1 MKSFFTISLL
11 ISISFIT
18 HQLTAQTIWNGDRFT
33 FQKLN
38 GADWTLEANQDRITD
53 NVWITRAN
61 NKGIFNIAKNDAFIG
76 NGADLANFG
85 PSPEGTEWAFGT
97 TSQGIPNLEF
107 MTWTMATTVNS
118 MDSSANPL
126 SLLGEDMVVH
136 LIEDDLYIEIK
147 FLSWGVGGQGGMG
160 SFVYERA
167 FGNLTNTTELEQA
180 ESEIKLF
187 PNPSTDFLMIQ
198 NLEKPQNILI
208 YNTSGQVVKQLQ
220 LNPNDQIDITI
231 LSFGMYIIRLEDGR
245 STTFVKQ

>member
-85 PSPEGTEWAFGT
+85 PLQKGQNGHLGLLPKVFQIS
-97 TSQGIPNLEF
+97 NL
-107 MTWTMATTVNS
+107 
-118 MDSSANPL
+118 
-126 SLLGEDMVVH
+126 
-136 LIEDDLYIEIK
+136 
-147 FLSWGVGGQGGMG
+147 
-160 SFVYERA
+160 
-167 FGNLTNTTELEQA
+167 
-180 ESEIKLF
+180 
-187 PNPSTDFLMIQ
+187 
-198 NLEKPQNILI
+198 
-208 YNTSGQVVKQLQ
+208 
-220 LNPNDQIDITI
+220 
-231 LSFGMYIIRLEDGR
+231 
-245 STTFVKQ
+245 

>member
-1 MKSFFTISLL
+1 MKSFFTIVVV

-18 HQLTAQTIWNGDRFT
+18 HQLAAQTIWNGDRFT

-76 NGADLANFG
+76 NGADPANFG

-97 TSQGIPNLEF
+97 TAQGIANLEF

-118 MDSSANPL
+118 TDSSADPL
-126 SLLGEDMVVH
+126 SLLGEEMVVH

-167 FGNLTNTTELEQA
+167 FGNLTNTTNLERT
-180 ESEIKLF
+180 ESQIKLF
-187 PNPSTDFLMIQ
+187 PNPSTDFLIIQ

-208 YNTSGQVVKQLQ
+208 YDASGQVVQQLQ
-220 LNPNDQIDITI
+220 LNPNDQIDITA
-231 LSFGMYIIRLEDGR
+231 LPSGMHVIQFEDGR
-245 STTFVKQ
+245 ITTFVKQ